1 MRRVLAV
8 TAIIVLVAL
17 LGTCL
22 TGCKSR
28 SFTTEQALVD
38 LAKQYNDLMAAK
50 SYDKVLP
57 LLTGDQLTAMQ
68 NALPVLVA
76 AGPSIE
82 TKVQDWQAKCDL
94 MNRDKTRASVTATY
108 TQQQTVKNVGT
119 LAQQFTNVYEFAK
132 IGDDWKIYSVKVM
145 DQQTVK

>member
-1 MRRVLAV
+1 
-8 TAIIVLVAL
+8 
-17 LGTCL
+17 
-22 TGCKSR
+22 
-28 SFTTEQALVD
+28 
-38 LAKQYNDLMAAK
+38 
-50 SYDKVLP
+50 
-57 LLTGDQLTAMQ
+57 
-68 NALPVLVA
+68 VLVA